1 MPAAKLT
8 FVWILKRCVNADYFW
23 KMYLYWHC
31 YDVVFH
37 LMQHQLHMYD
47 IVLLERQFKLYFIHK
62 HISGENWIDR
72 IYPAGRRDGIFDVRQ
87 NRRFPRLRPPSG
99 DRKWLQWIN
108 TWSHF
113 WDLILVVYSDKMI
126 KFHFNN
132 KKVKICF
139 VFEYVFPF
147 SRYFAFNRIP
157 K

>member
-8 FVWILKRCVNADYFW
+8 FVWTLKRCVNADYFW

-47 IVLLERQFKLYFIHK
+47 IVLLERHFKLYFIHK
-62 HISGENWIDR
+62 DISGENWIDW
-72 IYPAGRRDGIFDVRQ
+72 IYPAGRRDGMFDVGQ
-87 NRRFPRLRPPSG
+87 NRRFPRLRPPSA

-113 WDLILVVYSDKMI
+113 WDLILVVYSYKMTMLLT
-126 KFHFNN
+126 
-132 KKVKICF
+132 
-139 VFEYVFPF
+139 
-147 SRYFAFNRIP
+147 
-157 K
+157 